1 LEVVPVSNNKY
12 PFQSKSSIR
21 ARIETDD
28 DFVLMGLQILLS
40 RQTETE
46 QETRTTREKN
56 ARGFMSSHAVRGT
69 LLATRARG
77 DGLSAEEM
85 ATARMMV
92 SHYSR
97 QLADH
102 FKQEAIANDPALQ
115 EVARVFSGK

>member
-1 LEVVPVSNNKY
+1 MSNNKY